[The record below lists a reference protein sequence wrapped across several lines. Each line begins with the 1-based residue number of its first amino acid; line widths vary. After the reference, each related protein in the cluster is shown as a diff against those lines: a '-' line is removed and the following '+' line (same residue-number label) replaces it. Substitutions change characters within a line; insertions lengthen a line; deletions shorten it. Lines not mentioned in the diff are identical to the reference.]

1 MQGQSLP
8 FRMPSM
14 EWRLVV
20 TTPKSEFT
28 DDVATIWRPVG
39 APRYCSLGDV
49 LRKGK
54 EAPSHPIMTYVN
66 VRHSRDSGGA
76 CFAHP
81 VHYLLVWREFSQ
93 GGITIWRAQPPEGY
107 QALGCVAS
115 RGLHP
120 PPRSAMFCV
129 RKVCYCS
136 LVLPRLP
143 VQFSCGL
150 EQP

>member
-1 MQGQSLP
+1 
-8 FRMPSM
+8 M

-20 TTPKSEFT
+20 TTPRSEYT

-93 GGITIWRAQPPEGY
+93 GGITVWRAQPPEGY

-120 PPRSAMFCV
+120 PPRSAMVCV
-129 RKVCYCS
+129 RKVRHRHLILARSPVIACS
-136 LVLPRLP
+136 TWCLIRR
-143 VQFSCGL
+143 SECRIW
-150 EQP
+150 